1 MQSWYQEETV
11 VWLQHSVSSQCRDG
25 SKNGIIVSY
34 FENWF
39 MTYRSNKREEIRIKD
54 LVRTPENY

>member
-1 MQSWYQEETV
+1 MQSCYQEEAV

-25 SKNGIIVSY
+25 SKNGKIISY

-39 MTYRSNKREEIRIKD
+39 MTYWNKEREEIRIKD
-54 LVRTPENY
+54 LVRTSENY